1 MVSVMTETRP
11 QAPPAVQQ
19 ELEPTANSK
28 PFALRPLLLP
38 VLIGATCL
46 LCLLPFVLV
55 LVISFGEKIEGAAW
69 QWAFDFS
76 QYQRFF
82 VGLEWPES
90 VSFLYS
96 QKLFY
101 SFYYAT
107 TGALLAVA
115 LAFPFTWLMTRQSR
129 RMQTLW
135 LVVLLS
141 IVSLSEVFVVMGW
154 DILLSNRSGLPMV
167 LREAGVTAWLK
178 DHGYFPLL
186 REWGLANPRDL
197 KFKTSGL
204 AVILTMSYLVWPYA
218 VILLFP
224 PLSRL
229 DNSLMEAAQTM
240 GAKPLTVLR
249 TVILPSIRVPL
260 MGTTLLLFVFLLGVY
275 VTVSVFAAPPQQTL
289 TLSIYQS
296 IRGSTLNAPF
306 GAAQAVVLL
315 ISACLCLGASHFLA
329 NRSTNRS

>member
-1 MVSVMTETRP
+1 MNSVIAER
-11 QAPPAVQQ
+11 
-19 ELEPTANSK
+19 
-28 PFALRPLLLP
+28 LP
-38 VLIGATCL
+38 VLQHHFLRKPRNPQSLVLPILTGLTCV
-46 LCLLPFVLV
+46 LCLLPFALV
-55 LVISFGEKIEGAAW
+55 LIISFGEKIEGAAW
-69 QWAFDFS
+69 QWALDPS
-76 QYQRFF
+76 HYQRFF
-82 VGLEWPES
+82 VGLEWPDA

-107 TGALLAVA
+107 IGAVLAVA
-115 LAFPFTWLMTRQSR
+115 LALPFTWLMTRQSR
-129 RMQTLW
+129 KLQTLW
-135 LVVLLS
+135 LVLLLS

-154 DILLSNRSGLPMV
+154 DVLLSNRSGLPML
-167 LREAGVTAWLK
+167 LREAGVTGWLK
-178 DHGYFPLL
+178 DNGWFPLL
-186 REWGLANPRDL
+186 REWGLASPRDL
-197 KFKTSGL
+197 KFKTSSL
-204 AVILTMSYLVWPYA
+204 AVILTMTYLVWPYA

-229 DNSLMEAAQTM
+229 DNSLTEAAQTM
-240 GAKPLTVLR
+240 GATSMTVLR

-296 IRGSTLNAPF
+296 VRGSTLNAPF

-315 ISACLCLGASHFLA
+315 VSACLCLGASHYLA
-329 NRSTNRS
+329 NRSQRRS

>member
-1 MVSVMTETRP
+1 MNSVIAVPLPGLRP
-11 QAPPAVQQ
+11 D
-19 ELEPTANSK
+19 SIRK
-28 PFALRPLLLP
+28 PGTLRPLLLP
-38 VLIGATCL
+38 ILIGITCA
-46 LCLLPFVLV
+46 LCLLPFALV
-55 LVISFGEKIEGAAW
+55 LLISFGEKVEGAAW
-69 QWAFDFS
+69 QWALDLS

-82 VGLEWPES
+82 VGLEWPDS

-107 TGALLAVA
+107 IGAILAVT

-129 RMQTLW
+129 KLQTLW

-154 DILLSNRSGLPMV
+154 DVLLSNRSGLPML
-167 LREAGVTAWLK
+167 LREAGITSWLK
-178 DHGYFPLL
+178 DNGWFPIL
-186 REWGLANPRDL
+186 REWGLASPRDL
-197 KFKTSGL
+197 KFKTSSL
-204 AVILTMSYLVWPYA
+204 AVILTMTYLVWPYA
-218 VILLFP
+218 VILMFP

-240 GAKPLTVLR
+240 GARPMTVMR
-249 TVILPSIRVPL
+249 TVILPSVRVPL
-260 MGTTLLLFVFLLGVY
+260 VGTTLLLFVFLLGVY

-315 ISACLCLGASHFLA
+315 ASACLCLAASHYLA
-329 NRSTNRS
+329 NRSQSRS